1 MPGRGGASAGT
12 RSPGPGSVEAAPVGL
27 PLFQV
32 GESQQGGR
40 TAMGRLARQE
50 DVDCDSWSGA
60 GQGSLLE
67 QGLPRGQLLLSY
79 CPPGLSIN
87 CITRAKV

>member
-1 MPGRGGASAGT
+1 M
-12 RSPGPGSVEAAPVGL
+12 
-27 PLFQV
+27 
-32 GESQQGGR
+32 
-40 TAMGRLARQE
+40 AMGRLARQE

-60 GQGSLLE
+60 GRGSLLE
-67 QGLPRGQLLLSY
+67 QGLPRGQLFLSY